1 MGIMETLILSFSAA
15 GVSVIGLVGFVATNA
30 YVREAVVK
38 RLIGKLNGKQLITI
52 QDLRKH
58 EIFVKINKV
67 LVNGVHNH
75 FAMTVIDDEEKKKLF
90 SSFIKITLDS
100 FKESCQRI
108 TEYNNLNADE
118 QDLKLTILD
127 ELDKRNKYFQEKFIE
142 VLKESSNDL
151 DAITKVVM
159 KIENWKTTELNII
172 NSNVLDV
179 LSNGRFTTIEYKLD
193 LVFNLYML
201 GIDFLLKNGADSF
214 NKLNGELKTLLK

>member
-1 MGIMETLILSFSAA
+1 METLILALSAA

-38 RLIGKLNGKQLITI
+38 RLITRLNGKQLITI
-52 QDLRKH
+52 QDLKKH

-75 FAMTVIDDEEKKKLF
+75 FAMNVIDDDEKKNLF
-90 SSFIKITLDS
+90 SSFIKITLES

-118 QDLKLTILD
+118 QDLKLVILE
-127 ELDKRNKYFQEKFIE
+127 ELNKRNIYFQESFVDK
-142 VLKESSNDL
+142 LKETSNDL
-151 DAITKVVM
+151 DAINKVVN
-159 KIENWKTTELNII
+159 KIQNWKTTELNII
-172 NSNVLDV
+172 NNNVLDV

-214 NKLNGELKTLLK
+214 NKLNGELKNLIK

>member
-1 MGIMETLILSFSAA
+1 VETLILALSAA

-38 RLIGKLNGKQLITI
+38 RLITRLNGKQLITI
-52 QDLRKH
+52 QDLKKH

-75 FAMTVIDDEEKKKLF
+75 FAMNVIDDDEKKNLF
-90 SSFIKITLDS
+90 SSFIKITLES

-118 QDLKLTILD
+118 QDLKLIILE
-127 ELDKRNKYFQEKFIE
+127 ELDKRNKYFQESFVDK
-142 VLKESSNDL
+142 LKETSNHL
-151 DAITKVVM
+151 DAINKVVN
-159 KIENWKTTELNII
+159 KIQNWKTTELNII
-172 NSNVLDV
+172 NNNVLDV

-214 NKLNGELKTLLK
+214 NKLNGEFKNLIK